1 MSSIFHPDVAVLDES
16 ASSSSSSSAGSPPH
30 PPLPDAVLHS
40 LRLSSQRQVDDTHLC
55 VTEAPPGIAEK
66 ASHRPCSADSESS
79 DAAATRDNVIHTRSS
94 GQMDWSGLSDDHLDR
109 IIANLEAR
117 ALERREKIRKIEALS
132 KELGLDVC
140 QENWVASLNQPA
152 SASSPIIGNS
162 QTNGDGDEM
171 RDGAHTPHAIEPV
184 STPGALI
191 THNPIVLEEDRADSY
206 PHRQDEHSGPRHSPR
221 LLRGLKRSY
230 CQSERQNDDPADCRE
245 GENVEGVT
253 NRSTSPAQADS
264 SRSEAYLNSLAR
276 QRGCTTAPG
285 NNLAGHTS
293 TAPSR
298 SPRKAFA
305 PQFSGPA
312 TYSQPEDHTA
322 WSIILQKYPEEIAQ
336 TYRPGERPTNPRIV
350 SMVSCFISAQS

>member
-1 MSSIFHPDVAVLDES
+1 M
-16 ASSSSSSSAGSPPH
+16 
-30 PPLPDAVLHS
+30 
-40 LRLSSQRQVDDTHLC
+40 RRQVDDTHLC

-152 SASSPIIGNS
+152 SASSPIIGNN

-171 RDGAHTPHAIEPV
+171 RDGAHTPH
-184 STPGALI
+184 
-191 THNPIVLEEDRADSY
+191 
-206 PHRQDEHSGPRHSPR
+206 
-221 LLRGLKRSY
+221 
-230 CQSERQNDDPADCRE
+230 
-245 GENVEGVT
+245 
-253 NRSTSPAQADS
+253 ADS

-276 QRGCTTAPG
+276 QRGCSTAPG

-298 SPRKAFA
+298 SPRKVFA
-305 PQFSGPA
+305 PQFSGP
-312 TYSQPEDHTA
+312 TTCSRPEDHTA

-350 SMVSCFISAQS
+350 SMVKLPVTNVTDATMDMGYGLVVI